1 MTAVRKKKN
10 LRGCGRIQG
19 SYFKIQD
26 PQRSVNLCTC
36 WNVSYVQSLGND
48 SHQCRH
54 LTKWTILQYHL
65 TADLN
70 ISLALSFI
78 RLHTTSK
85 RLIFPCPC
93 HEGTRWRWVDHTLVA
108 LLHGKEPPI
117 SIKEDAGYASVWIFW
132 RREKSLAPTR
142 IRTLDRSAL
151 NCRYTHYVILA
162 NSHPWA
168 PHIIIFTLRS
178 QTTNFCWV

>member
-1 MTAVRKKKN
+1 VETTFKLLYEETNNEVKLNNHLKQDMTAVRKKKN

-65 TADLN
+65 
-70 ISLALSFI
+70 
-78 RLHTTSK
+78 
-85 RLIFPCPC
+85 
-93 HEGTRWRWVDHTLVA
+93 
-108 LLHGKEPPI
+108 
-117 SIKEDAGYASVWIFW
+117 
-132 RREKSLAPTR
+132 
-142 IRTLDRSAL
+142 
-151 NCRYTHYVILA
+151 
-162 NSHPWA
+162 
-168 PHIIIFTLRS
+168 
-178 QTTNFCWV
+178 